1 MATKV
6 SGLDNTQVSVRR
18 FGAFFIAMTYVH
30 RGLPYFFTVHFMLQ
44 CDICDPFYCL
54 GT

>member
-6 SGLDNTQVSVRR
+6 GGLDHPQVTTRR

-30 RGLPYFFTVHFMLQ
+30 TGLPYCLIVHFTLHRY
-44 CDICDPFYCL
+44 ISDPFYCL

>member
-6 SGLDNTQVSVRR
+6 SGLDCSQVSTRR
-18 FGAFFIAMTYVH
+18 FGAFFIAMAYVH
-30 RGLPYFFTVHFMLQ
+30 HGLPYCLTVHFMLHSH
-44 CDICDPFYCL
+44 ICDPFYCL

>member
-6 SGLDNTQVSVRR
+6 GGLDAYQIPTRR

-30 RGLPYFFTVHFMLQ
+30 GGLPYFFTVHFMLHSH
-44 CDICDPFYCL
+44 ICDPFYCL
-54 GT
+54 GS